1 LRKLRAAYSGS
12 AVRVRRDVDGTELD
26 FGFDSNGN
34 LDTSSILDFVNVTET
49 LPADYGSGAVAAYSL
64 RKLRAAYSGSAVRVR
79 RSSDNTEQDIGFT
92 TQGELDTASLLSFV
106 NEEITDNINTTTDS
120 NSDGLADGLTKLTNN
135 PTATIVTGNGHIGS
149 AQRMEYNVGAGTLQS
164 IGINTLDT
172 LIGQEITVSFMY
184 RSNISFSLGNGNGS
198 AGGNFNN
205 IPANTGDAIRY
216 EHKGVWSPVSGSDG
230 RLQPMWLDASGEF
243 IEISD
248 WSVTYHTADG
258 LVSTWYD
265 QSLSNDATQS
275 TAANQPK
282 IVDAGVL
289 VTENG
294 KPAIDFDGVD
304 DRLIT
309 SSFASTLAQPSTTF
323 IVNNAPNNTSNNTLI
338 DGIIGSNRH
347 LLIANANNYTLN
359 AGAFVNTGANS
370 DAQSLLYTLW
380 NGASSEF
387 ASDGGTPNIINIGT
401 HGLTGLTIGTNFGS
415 SNANDGNVQEI
426 ILYNSDQSSNRP
438 SIEANINS
446 YYSIYTP
453 TTNGFVVT
461 WYDQSGNSN
470 DATQGTPTAQPKIV
484 SGGAVI
490 TEGTSAKPAIDF
502 DGVSSSFNVS
512 KITLSDDYNLFITH
526 KLDANSYY
534 FGDTIGGDYLRYRIN
549 DSYRLEIAGVT
560 VTVTGVGDITG
571 AQKLLNI
578 ERDSSN
584 NLEYYLNGTSAA
596 TTSISGAWD
605 IDEIGASVTN
615 HFDGTFQEL
624 IIYNSDQSSN
634 RTAIETNINTFY
646 AVYPD
651 FSVSGLLHDYPNA
664 AAAYS
669 VRQLT
674 IYNNGYKEKL
684 IRIRR
689 SSGGETDVFAD
700 DSYEL
705 SLNSRV
711 SAGGTLGNW
720 IGSDDGFVKTWYDQ
734 STNGNDATQS
744 TPAAQPKIVS
754 GGSLATLGSEVT
766 PVRQGVT
773 TTLDVSGI
781 ESSVTGAFTI
791 ATRFYLS
798 SQSDSDCIFGGRGLT
813 AGAGICASYLSGA
826 WRFEVITTI
835 GTRVIISV
843 SDTNTP
849 INNWHNV
856 IFTWDGTTNSN
867 AVKVYLNTSSNV
879 FSATANGT
887 VINYDASYPMSIFN
901 ADRNSFDGGLATWD
915 IWNSQITDIDGLFTA
930 LDETA
935 FDLT

>member
-1 LRKLRAAYSGS
+1 MIGIGNAISIGLRRVGGFVGLLDLFPNAAAAYSLRKLRSGYTGS

-265 QSLSNDATQS
+265 QSLSNDATQG
-275 TAANQPK
+275 TAASQPK

-294 KPAIDFDGVD
+294 KPAIEFDGVD

-470 DATQGTPTAQPKIV
+470 DATQ
-484 SGGAVI
+484 
-490 TEGTSAKPAIDF
+490 
-502 DGVSSSFNVS
+502 
-512 KITLSDDYNLFITH
+512 
-526 KLDANSYY
+526 
-534 FGDTIGGDYLRYRIN
+534 
-549 DSYRLEIAGVT
+549 
-560 VTVTGVGDITG
+560 
-571 AQKLLNI
+571 
-578 ERDSSN
+578 
-584 NLEYYLNGTSAA
+584 
-596 TTSISGAWD
+596 
-605 IDEIGASVTN
+605 
-615 HFDGTFQEL
+615 
-624 IIYNSDQSSN
+624 
-634 RTAIETNINTFY
+634 
-646 AVYPD
+646 
-651 FSVSGLLHDYPNA
+651 
-664 AAAYS
+664 
-669 VRQLT
+669 
-674 IYNNGYKEKL
+674 
-684 IRIRR
+684 
-689 SSGGETDVFAD
+689 
-700 DSYEL
+700 
-705 SLNSRV
+705 
-711 SAGGTLGNW
+711 
-720 IGSDDGFVKTWYDQ
+720 
-734 STNGNDATQS
+734 S

-754 GGSLATLGSEVT
+754 GGSLVTEGTSAKPAVEFTDGSHYLQSGTLSGFGDIYTVAMANNLTDAFYAYGLTINSQHNSLRNNGSTTFLRGTSDISFSQSLPTGQALWFVVQDT
-766 PVRQGVT
+766 TSSVHIDGV
-773 TTLDVSGI
+773 LEVSGSNGS
-781 ESSVTGAFTI
+781 SSVDKIT
-791 ATRFYLS
+791 
-798 SQSDSDCIFGGRGLT
+798 
-813 AGAGICASYLSGA
+813 LSG
-826 WRFEVITTI
+826 RDGGID
-835 GTRVIISV
+835 GG
-843 SDTNTP
+843 
-849 INNWHNV
+849 NV
-856 IFTWDGTTNSN
+856 MQEFILFDSN
-867 AVKVYLNTSSNV
+867 QSSNR
-879 FSATANGT
+879 TGIETN
-887 VINYDASYPMSIFN
+887 INTFYSIYP
-901 ADRNSFDGGLATWD
+901 
-915 IWNSQITDIDGLFTA
+915 
-930 LDETA
+930 
-935 FDLT
+935 

>member
-1 LRKLRAAYSGS
+1 MIGIGNAISIGLRRVGGFVGLLDLFPNAAAAYSLRKLRAAYSGS

-294 KPAIDFDGVD
+294 KPAIEFDGVD

-470 DATQGTPTAQPKIV
+470 DATQ
-484 SGGAVI
+484 
-490 TEGTSAKPAIDF
+490 
-502 DGVSSSFNVS
+502 
-512 KITLSDDYNLFITH
+512 
-526 KLDANSYY
+526 
-534 FGDTIGGDYLRYRIN
+534 
-549 DSYRLEIAGVT
+549 
-560 VTVTGVGDITG
+560 
-571 AQKLLNI
+571 
-578 ERDSSN
+578 
-584 NLEYYLNGTSAA
+584 
-596 TTSISGAWD
+596 
-605 IDEIGASVTN
+605 
-615 HFDGTFQEL
+615 
-624 IIYNSDQSSN
+624 
-634 RTAIETNINTFY
+634 
-646 AVYPD
+646 
-651 FSVSGLLHDYPNA
+651 
-664 AAAYS
+664 
-669 VRQLT
+669 
-674 IYNNGYKEKL
+674 
-684 IRIRR
+684 
-689 SSGGETDVFAD
+689 
-700 DSYEL
+700 
-705 SLNSRV
+705 
-711 SAGGTLGNW
+711 
-720 IGSDDGFVKTWYDQ
+720 
-734 STNGNDATQS
+734 S

-754 GGSLATLGSEVT
+754 GGSLVTEGTSAKPAVEFTDGSHYLQSGTLSGFGDIYTVAMANNLTDAFYAYGLTINSQHNSLRNNGSTTFLRGTSDISFSQSLPTGQALWFAVQDT
-766 PVRQGVT
+766 TSSVHIDGV
-773 TTLDVSGI
+773 LEVSGSNGS
-781 ESSVTGAFTI
+781 SSVDKIT
-791 ATRFYLS
+791 
-798 SQSDSDCIFGGRGLT
+798 
-813 AGAGICASYLSGA
+813 LSG
-826 WRFEVITTI
+826 RDGGID
-835 GTRVIISV
+835 GG
-843 SDTNTP
+843 
-849 INNWHNV
+849 NV
-856 IFTWDGTTNSN
+856 MQEFILFDSN
-867 AVKVYLNTSSNV
+867 QSSNR
-879 FSATANGT
+879 TGMETN
-887 VINYDASYPMSIFN
+887 INDH
-901 ADRNSFDGGLATWD
+901 FD
-915 IWNSQITDIDGLFTA
+915 IYS
-930 LDETA
+930 
-935 FDLT
+935 